1 MNKVAII
8 TDSVSLLTP
17 EIAETYG
24 IKVVSTHITMD
35 GKDYLDADMNLS
47 EFYAQ
52 LPQLREAE
60 KLPTTSSPSI
70 SDYLEIYRELGKKV
84 KSILCVT
91 YSPRLGMAYNAAAQA
106 KEMLK
111 GELDEVSVEII
122 DSDTCCGAQML
133 IALEA
138 AKAAAKGKRLAEITK
153 IANNMVTQVRQI
165 FMVEDLYHL
174 AKGGRIGKAR
184 QWASSTIST
193 KSLLGLDASTGGVI
207 LPLTRAKTKTKLM
220 EKMLEIVKERNGNKK
235 LHAVIN
241 HANVPQEAEELKR
254 RLLSRFDCAELYVT
268 PVLPLLA
275 IHNGLGCIWL
285 AWYGED

>member
-1 MNKVAII
+1 MSKVAVM

-24 IKVVSTHITMD
+24 ITVVSTHITMD
-35 GKDYLDADMNLS
+35 GKDYLDTDMNLS

-60 KLPTTSSPSI
+60 KFPTTSSPST
-70 SDYLEIYRELGKKV
+70 SDYLEAYRALGKKV

-91 YSPRLGMAYNAAAQA
+91 YSPRLGMAYNAATQA

-111 GELDEVSVEII
+111 GELDKVTIEII
-122 DSDTCCGAQML
+122 NSGTCCAAQMF
-133 IALEA
+133 IALAA
-138 AKAAAKGKRLAEITK
+138 AKAAAKGKRLAEITEM
-153 IANNMVTQVRQI
+153 ANNMVTKVSQI
-165 FMVEDLYHL
+165 FIVEDLYYL

-207 LPLTRAKTKTKLM
+207 VPLTRAKTKSKLM

-241 HANVPQEAEELKR
+241 HANVPHEAEELKR
-254 RLLSRFDCAELYVT
+254 KLLSHFDCAELYVT

>member
-1 MNKVAII
+1 MKKVAVM

-17 EIAETYG
+17 EIAEIHG
-24 IKVVSTHITMD
+24 IKVLPVHIMMD
-35 GKDYLDADMNLS
+35 GKGYLETDINLS
-47 EFYAQ
+47 EFYVQ
-52 LPQLREAE
+52 LAQLRESE
-60 KLPTTSSPSI
+60 NLPTTSSPSV
-70 SDYLEIYRELGKKV
+70 SDYLEAYRELAKKA

-91 YSPRLGMAYNAAAQA
+91 YSPRLGMAYSTAVQA

-122 DSDTCCGAQML
+122 DSGTGCGAQML

-138 AKAAAKGKRLAEITK
+138 AKSATKGKNLAEITK
-153 IANNMVTQVRQI
+153 MANNMVTQVSQVFI
-165 FMVEDLYHL
+165 VEDLYYL

-184 QWASSTIST
+184 HWASPTIPT

-207 LPLTRAKTKTKLM
+207 APLTRAKTKTKLM
-220 EKMLEIVKERNGNKK
+220 EKMMEIVKEKKGSKK

-241 HANVPQEAEELKR
+241 HANVPHEAEELKR
-254 RLLSRFDCAELYVT
+254 RILSHFDCAELYVT
-268 PVLPLLA
+268 PVLPLIA

>member
-1 MNKVAII
+1 MSKVAIM
-8 TDSVSLLTP
+8 TDSVSLLTS

-24 IKVVSTHITMD
+24 ITVVSTHITMD
-35 GKDYLDADMNLS
+35 GKDYLDTDMNLS

-52 LPQLREAE
+52 LPQLREAG
-60 KLPTTSSPSI
+60 KFPTTSSPSI
-70 SDYLEIYRELGKKV
+70 SDYLKAYRALAKKV

-91 YSPRLGMAYNAAAQA
+91 YSPRLGMAYNAATQA
-106 KEMLK
+106 KEMLR
-111 GELDEVSVEII
+111 GELDKVTIEII
-122 DSDTCCGAQML
+122 NSGTCCGAQML

-138 AKAAAKGKRLAEITK
+138 AKAAAKGKRLAEITEM
-153 IANNMVTQVRQI
+153 ANNMVTKVSQLFI
-165 FMVEDLYHL
+165 VEDLYYL

-207 LPLTRAKTKTKLM
+207 VPLTRAKTKTKLM
-220 EKMLEIVKERNGNKK
+220 KKMLGIVKERNGNKK
-235 LHAVIN
+235 LHAIIN
-241 HANVPQEAEELKR
+241 HANVPHEAEELKK
-254 RLLSRFDCAELYVT
+254 RLLSRFDCAELYIT

-275 IHNGLGCIWL
+275 IHNGPGCIWL

>member
-1 MNKVAII
+1 MSKVAII

-24 IKVVSTHITMD
+24 ITVVSTHITMD
-35 GKDYLDADMNLS
+35 GKDYLDIDMNLS

-60 KLPTTSSPSI
+60 KFPTTSSPSI
-70 SDYLEIYRELGKKV
+70 SDYLEIYRELAKKV

-91 YSPRLGMAYNAAAQA
+91 YSPRLGMAYNAATQA
-106 KEMLK
+106 KEMLR
-111 GELDEVSVEII
+111 GELDKVTIEII
-122 DSDTCCGAQML
+122 NSGTCCGAQML

-138 AKAAAKGKRLAEITK
+138 AKATAKGKRLAEITEM
-153 IANNMVTQVRQI
+153 ANNMVTQVRQI
-165 FMVEDLYHL
+165 YIVEDLYYL

-184 QWASSTIST
+184 HWASSTIST

-207 LPLTRAKTKTKLM
+207 VPLTRAKTKTKLM
-220 EKMLEIVKERNGNKK
+220 EKMLGIVKERSGNKK
-235 LHAVIN
+235 LHAIIN
-241 HANVPQEAEELKR
+241 HANVPDEAEELKK
-254 RLLSRFDCAELYVT
+254 RLLSRFDCAELYIT

-275 IHNGLGCIWL
+275 IHNGPGCIWL
-285 AWYGED
+285 AWYGGD

>member
-1 MNKVAII
+1 MSKVAVM
-8 TDSVSLLTP
+8 TDSVSLLTS

-24 IKVVSTHITMD
+24 ITVVSTHITMD
-35 GKDYLDADMNLS
+35 GKDYLDTDMNLS

-52 LPQLREAE
+52 LPQLREAG
-60 KLPTTSSPSI
+60 KFPTTSSPST
-70 SDYLEIYRELGKKV
+70 SDYLEAYRALGKKV

-91 YSPRLGMAYNAAAQA
+91 YSPRLGMAYNAATQA

-111 GELDEVSVEII
+111 GELDKVTIEII
-122 DSDTCCGAQML
+122 NSGTCCGAQML

-138 AKAAAKGKRLAEITK
+138 AKAAAKRKRLAEITEM
-153 IANNMVTQVRQI
+153 ANNMVTQVNQI
-165 FMVEDLYHL
+165 YIVEDLYYL

-207 LPLTRAKTKTKLM
+207 VPLTRAKTKTKLM
-220 EKMLEIVKERNGNKK
+220 EKMLGIVKERSRNKK
-235 LHAVIN
+235 LHAIIN
-241 HANVPQEAEELKR
+241 HANVPHEAEELKK
-254 RLLSRFDCAELYVT
+254 RLLSRFDCAELYIT

-275 IHNGLGCIWL
+275 IHNGPGCIWL